1 MPPRPPTPR
10 KESLV
15 ELFDAARRR
24 LIRETGDIALLPN
37 KRIVGATKELKSIV
51 DDIRGAQLPPKSAA
65 RGQGERAD
73 IASQHGGQD
82 SALVETLQVTNVVLA
97 GLGFSRRKQ

>member
-37 KRIVGATKELKSIV
+37 KRIVGATKELNSIV
-51 DDIRGAQLPPKSAA
+51 DDIRGAQLSPKARPVA
-65 RGQGERAD
+65 RGKEPTL
-73 IASQHGGQD
+73 
-82 SALVETLQVTNVVLA
+82 LVSTVGKILRW
-97 GLGFSRRKQ
+97 SKPYR